1 MEKQRRI
8 ERVRE
13 ALANG
18 RVSAVKFHKDGS
30 GASFEYLDPVG
41 DHGCPCRKSA
51 SFNITDAI
59 TIVSGFGFKQH
70 ELKTCF

>member
-1 MEKQRRI
+1 MDKQRRI

-18 RVSAVKFHKDGS
+18 RVSAVEFYKDGS

-41 DHGCPCRKSA
+41 DPEEHPGICIRYK
-51 SFNITDAI
+51 
-59 TIVSGFGFKQH
+59 H
-70 ELKTCF
+70 ERI